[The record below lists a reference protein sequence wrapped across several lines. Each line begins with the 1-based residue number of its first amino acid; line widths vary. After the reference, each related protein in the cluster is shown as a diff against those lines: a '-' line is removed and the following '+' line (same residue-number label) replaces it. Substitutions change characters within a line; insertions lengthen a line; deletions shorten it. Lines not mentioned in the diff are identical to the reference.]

1 VQSTPP
7 ELLPK
12 RADAAYIPY
21 NLIDRVITAT
31 KGEPEASDKDLQAKV
46 EKLREDLKRRIDGLT
61 RIKLA

>member
-1 VQSTPP
+1 MQSTPP
-7 ELLPK
+7 ELLPR
-12 RADAAYIPY
+12 RADATYIPY

-31 KGEPEASDKDLQAKV
+31 KEEPEASDKVLQAKV